1 MIVPRLTSGFWV
13 SAKLRHVQSV
23 GGYASVLVKG
33 NEEAGAINLV
43 LRTRDGQLKLAT
55 AAMMSNDDVKEREF
69 EWRDVDL
76 DEAGL
81 SAFIE
86 RELRFDRDQWF
97 LECECR
103 EDQFQEIFHIKK
115 I

>member
-1 MIVPRLTSGFWV
+1 MTTRLTSGFWV
-13 SAKLRHVQSV
+13 AAKLRQVQIT

-33 NEEAGAINLV
+33 NDDAGAINLV
-43 LRTRDGQLKLAT
+43 LRTRDGILKLAT
-55 AAMMSNDDVKEREF
+55 AAMMSNDDLKEREF
-69 EWRDVDL
+69 EWRDIDL

-81 SAFIE
+81 NAFIE

-103 EDQFQEIFHIKK
+103 QDQFLEIFNVKK